1 MSLRQ
6 VGPQTR
12 QPGISAEKS
21 HPFVAM
27 QPGRKKDD
35 RALINISS
43 NLFQTAINAV
53 YYNRHYQYWLLQLVG
68 WGGLGMVTFFSL
80 TLWYATATWTHVAH
94 TIVQSFLGL
103 LLSMPLHRICL
114 SVWNRSTLSRIG
126 WSLLAVVVVSLLW
139 TILRI
144 YTFIMITGSGGI
156 WADFGGWYFSSFL
169 VYLCWVALYYGNK
182 YYYQA
187 EVERDKRQAAAT
199 AIKEEQLK
207 RLSAEAEAKTA
218 QLGMLQY
225 QLNPHFL
232 FNTLNSISAL
242 VKFKETDKAHQMITQ
257 LGHFLRFS
265 LDNDPALKISL
276 RQEIEALMLYLDIEQ
291 TRFGERLVLQFD
303 VDEQANLAQV
313 PSLLLQP
320 LAENSIK
327 YAIAANESGGT
338 IRLEATVKEGELQID
353 LTDTG
358 PGTLQNQ
365 PVPKTGRR
373 VGLHNTLQRLKTLYD
388 DAYMFDI
395 KLQPT
400 GGLKISIRIP
410 YEPI

>member
-1 MSLRQ
+1 M
-6 VGPQTR
+6 
-12 QPGISAEKS
+12 
-21 HPFVAM
+21 
-27 QPGRKKDD
+27 
-35 RALINISS
+35 INRFS
-43 NLFQTAINAV
+43 NLFQTAVRAV
-53 YYNRHYQYWLLQLVG
+53 YNNRVYQFWLLQLIG

-80 TLWYATATWTHVAH
+80 TLWYATATWDHVSH
-94 TIVQSFLGL
+94 TIVQSLLGMT
-103 LLSMPLHRICL
+103 LSIPLHRICL
-114 SVWNRSTLSRIG
+114 VVWSRPILSRIG
-126 WSLLAVVVVSLLW
+126 WSLLAVIVVSFLW

-144 YTFIMITGSGGI
+144 YTFTLITGSGGI

-187 EVERDKRQAAAT
+187 QMEYLKTQTAAAAT
-199 AIKEEQLK
+199 REEQLK
-207 RLSAEAEAKTA
+207 RLKAEADAKSA

-242 VKFKETDKAHQMITQ
+242 VKFREAEKAQKMITQ
-257 LGHFLRFS
+257 LGHFLRYS
-265 LDNDPALKISL
+265 LDTDPSLTISL
-276 RQEIEALMLYLDIEQ
+276 QQEIEALMLYLDIEK
-291 TRFGERLVLQFD
+291 TRFGDRLRLDFE
-303 VDEQANLAQV
+303 VDEQAKRAQV

-327 YAIAANESGGT
+327 YAISVNENGGT
-338 IRLEATVKEGELQID
+338 IKLRATVQQDELQLE

-358 PGTLQNQ
+358 PGATSDQ
-365 PVPKTGRR
+365 PAPKTGRR

-388 DAYMFDI
+388 EAYMFDI
-395 KLQPT
+395 DLHPS

-410 YEPI
+410 YSPV